1 MIFDT
6 SDTFQREQFK
16 VKAELLA
23 KKGVVVELKERK
35 PQRTQSQNKY
45 LHVALGFFACEVG
58 ETLEYVKDKYYKI
71 LCNKDIFV
79 REVEDR
85 YLGKIKILRSTSDL
99 DTEEMTRSIERWRNW
114 AAAEGIY
121 IPSPDEHKAVLQM
134 EIELSRNKNYL

>member
-1 MIFDT
+1 M
-6 SDTFQREQFK
+6 
-16 VKAELLA
+16 
-23 KKGVVVELKERK
+23 
-35 PQRTQSQNKY
+35 
-45 LHVALGFFACEVG
+45 
-58 ETLEYVKDKYYKI
+58 KDKYYKI

-85 YLGKIKILRSTSDL
+85 YLGKIKVLRSTSDL